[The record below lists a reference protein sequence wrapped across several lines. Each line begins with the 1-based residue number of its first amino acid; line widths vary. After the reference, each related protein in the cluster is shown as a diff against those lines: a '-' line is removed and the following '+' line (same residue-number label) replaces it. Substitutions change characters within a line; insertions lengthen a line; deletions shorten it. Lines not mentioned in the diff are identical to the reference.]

1 MSAWAQ
7 FQVKGTIV
15 SGIDSEPMI
24 GVAILENGTNNGAIT
39 DLTGNYSIQVRNSN
53 ATITVSFVGFK
64 SQTIQVNGRNV
75 ININMEE
82 DTKYRRSSGS
92 WLRCSEEE

>member
-7 FQVKGTIV
+7 FQVKIIV

-39 DLTGNYSIQVRNSN
+39 DLTGNYSIQKVQ
-53 ATITVSFVGFK
+53 K
-64 SQTIQVNGRNV
+64 Q
-75 ININMEE
+75 
-82 DTKYRRSSGS
+82 
-92 WLRCSEEE
+92 